1 MTYNPLTDHNKP
13 TGLSQYVTDGATRR
27 ARGLNSGRLWN
38 VDGKRLKLTE
48 VVTAA
53 GGRANMNAAR
63 RDIVNGV
70 LSAQEFV
77 NKYRNRTQG
86 NNGI

>member
-1 MTYNPLTDHNKP
+1 MTYNPKTDHNKP
-13 TGLSQYVTDGATRR
+13 RGLFQYVTDGATRR
-27 ARGLNSGRLWN
+27 ARGMNSGKLWD

-53 GGRANMNAAR
+53 GKHANMSAAR

-77 NKYRNRTQG
+77 NKYRKERG
-86 NNGI
+86 